1 MRLRRRP
8 ETPAKMARYS
18 EFYLVEEASAMK
30 GKWQA
35 LFGNDQPIHLEIGC
49 GKGRFV
55 LGLAALNPDIN
66 YVAMELHEE
75 VIAQALKRAAQTELK
90 NVRFIRENAN
100 RVPEIFEEGE
110 IHRVYLNFSDPW
122 PKARHYKRR
131 LTYRGYLKLYSRVLK
146 TGGELHFKTDNLS
159 LFEFSLNEFAALNL
173 PMKAISL
180 DLHRKPL
187 EGDVKTE
194 YEEKFSALGFK
205 INRVEVN
212 LDSLKETK

>member
-18 EFYLVEEASAMK
+18 EFYLVEDAGAMK
-30 GKWQA
+30 GKWSA

-55 LGLAALNPDIN
+55 LGLAELNPDVN

-75 VIAQALKRAAQTELK
+75 VIAQALKKASQTELK

-100 RVPEIFEEGE
+100 RVPDIFEEGE
-110 IHRVYLNFSDPW
+110 IDRVYLNFSDPW

-159 LFEFSLNEFAALNL
+159 LFEFSLNEFAALSL

>member
-8 ETPAKMARYS
+8 ETAEKMARYS
-18 EFYLVEEASAMK
+18 EFYLVEDAGATK
-30 GKWQA
+30 GNWQA
-35 LFGNDQPIHLEIGC
+35 LFGNEQPIHLEIGC

-55 LGLAALNPDIN
+55 LGMAEMNPDVN
-66 YVAMELHEE
+66 YIAMELHEE
-75 VIAQALKRAAQTELK
+75 VIAQALKKASQTGLK

-100 RVPEIFEEGE
+100 RVPDIFAEGE
-110 IHRVYLNFSDPW
+110 IDRVYLNFSDPW

-131 LTYRGYLKLYSRVLK
+131 LTYRGYLKLYSKVLK
-146 TGGELHFKTDNLS
+146 QGGELHFKTDNLS
-159 LFEFSLNEFAALNL
+159 LFEFSLNEFAALSL

-180 DLHRKPL
+180 DLHRKPV

-212 LDSLKETK
+212 LDSLKAEK